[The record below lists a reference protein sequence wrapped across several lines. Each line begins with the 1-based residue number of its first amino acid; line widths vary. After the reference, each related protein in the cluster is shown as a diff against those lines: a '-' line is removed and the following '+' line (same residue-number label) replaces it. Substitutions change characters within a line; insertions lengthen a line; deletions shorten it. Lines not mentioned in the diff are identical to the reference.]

1 MKKSSTR
8 SWRTLMTTTA
18 SAVALAVACTATASA
33 IPYRDD
39 VGDEGTQDFA
49 VGWDGVVQIYL
60 WEQSSGSIL
69 FNCTG
74 SLVNARTVLTAAHCF
89 NDLSSEAYG
98 FGSSYVPIVAYG
110 PDTFDALFNWI
121 GTGSQFIDNLNGLT
135 FAVDT
140 IVHPD
145 GANDG
150 FGFPASD
157 VAMLA
162 LMDPLYT
169 LPTYGMLF
177 SPIPNEVL
185 EDGVLVNQIG
195 YGSFHPGSTGSGGIN
210 GKRRA
215 GENMLGLLASQ
226 SDFFQALAQNEGAG
240 DPSAAGN
247 QLLYWTDFDLP
258 GRTGEC
264 TRGPDPVFGFDGSI
278 TCSDWNGSGVVMDGD
293 TVVLPGPSID
303 YFPGDALDNEVATA
317 GGDSGGPL
325 MAMNIY
331 GSPLILGVLSGGF
344 QPGFF
349 HSAGQT
355 YGEVSY
361 YNPLFSVH
369 DFISENNP
377 YKYVSAVEGNGVWSD
392 ASRWVQTIDPNYF
405 IYRDGEIVNG
415 LPDTP
420 EEGVDG
426 TRPIWGDVFDTDV
439 GTYDGSDDAAAGM
452 AGAQS
457 LTVDMTASGHV
468 ADASGQLGR
477 RTAGAVVANDGSAP
491 LGAPSGPGSTGFV
504 PDNFYG
510 IVGAE
515 FENPAQFFEV
525 TLDAAG
531 TTTLDMNVEIDKLTI
546 RGSGAALDIADG
558 YQMFSLINTEV
569 FDGGLNVDG
578 HLLSRELVLWGGQ
591 LTGSG
596 LVTLFEP
603 NLLQG
608 NLTFQRGTLF
618 NIAGTINPGAI
629 GDTGT
634 LSIAGD
640 YVQSS
645 AGLLVI
651 EYDANNTD
659 LLRVNGDAS
668 LAGGLG
674 FVPLGGDLPRYGD
687 GGTFLSVTG
696 TTIGAFQAIDLPG
709 VLRPVVTY
717 SNGQASFSLEAQD
730 FFTQTTF
737 TNHFQANLAAA
748 LDDARDTDY
757 DALADLYGPL
767 DLLSGSTLSSAF
779 DSLAPYE
786 AVMFDRAARAHVGT
800 LNAALMGQLGGRF
813 NSGAAELTT
822 ALNAAER
829 QINGFADTQSLGGA
843 KSLFRRVL
851 GVGEDGTAQES
862 GFRFF
867 GDIGLIHG
875 NAELIY
881 GAGESDLNGH
891 FTLLGMEASLGSGWS
906 AGLALGLANSESDS
920 PDTLGRIRTDAE
932 TTQISAFAS
941 YRGERMSVTG
951 FLNAAEI
958 ENDAMRSINLGGMG
972 TGSTAKHD
980 ASSTGGGIT
989 FEYDLSGA
997 GADMRIIPTASLEYA
1012 SFDFDAFT
1020 TQAGAASLNVAAR
1033 DVDSLIARLG
1043 TAFVLGASSWR
1054 PIAYL
1059 GVAQELGDGGE
1070 YYSAAFT
1077 SAPSVNFGTA
1087 GDVSL
1092 DPFWIEASFGVEHV
1106 FNNGSTL
1113 SLAYQTEI
1121 NRDYLG
1127 VQGATLSY
1135 SMPF

>member
-1 MKKSSTR
+1 
-8 SWRTLMTTTA
+8 MTSTA
-18 SAVALAVACTATASA
+18 SAIALATACAVTTIAPASA

-39 VGDEGTQDFA
+39 VGDEGSQDFA
-49 VGWDGVVQIYL
+49 LGWDGVVQIYL
-60 WEQSSGSIL
+60 WEQASGSIY

-74 SLVNARTVLTAAHCF
+74 SLINARTVLTAAHCF
-89 NDLSSEAYG
+89 NDLSSESYG
-98 FGSSYVPIVAYG
+98 FGGSYVPIVAYG

-121 GTGSQFIDNLNGLT
+121 NTGSQFVDDLNGMT

-140 IVHPD
+140 IIHPD
-145 GANDG
+145 GAVDG
-150 FGFPASD
+150 YPFPASD
-157 VAMLA
+157 VAMLS
-162 LMDPLYT
+162 LLDPLYT

-177 SPIPNEVL
+177 SPVPAEVL
-185 EDGVLVNQIG
+185 EGGVLVNQIG
-195 YGSFHPGSTGSGGIN
+195 YGTSHAGSTDIGGID

-226 SDFFQALAQNEGAG
+226 SDFFQALARNEGAG
-240 DPSAAGN
+240 SSFPSDN

-264 TRGPDPVFGFDGSI
+264 TRGADPVLALGDSI
-278 TCSDWNGSGVVMDGD
+278 TCSDWDGFSGVFLDDD
-293 TVVLPGPSID
+293 TLVLPGPSID
-303 YFPGDALDNEVATA
+303 YFPGDALDNEVATG

-344 QPGFF
+344 LPGFF
-349 HSAGQT
+349 HASGQV

-377 YKYVSAVEGNGVWSD
+377 YKYVSAVGGDGVWSD
-392 ASRWVQTIDPNYF
+392 PSHWVQTLDPNYF

-420 EEGVDG
+420 EEGVGG

-439 GTYDGSDDAAAGM
+439 GEYDTADNPS
-452 AGAQS
+452 AGAQTES
-457 LTVDMTASGHV
+457 AIATDMTASGHV
-468 ADASGQLGR
+468 ADAAGLLGS
-477 RTAGAVVANDGSAP
+477 RTAHTVAGNAGTAP
-491 LGAPSGPGSTGFV
+491 LAALTGPGSTGFV

-510 IVGAE
+510 IIGTE

-546 RGSGAALDIADG
+546 RGSDAALDIADG
-558 YQMFSLINTEV
+558 FEMFSLINTEV
-569 FDGGLNVDG
+569 FAGGLNVDG

-591 LTGSG
+591 LTGNG

-659 LLRVNGDAS
+659 LLRVSGDAS

-674 FVPLGGDLPRYGD
+674 FVPLGGALPRYGD
-687 GGTFLSVTG
+687 GGTFLSVNG
-696 TTIGAFQAIDLPG
+696 TTIGEFQAIDLPG

-717 SNGQASFSLEAQD
+717 ANGQASFSLQAQE
-730 FFTQTTF
+730 FFTQTSF

-767 DLLSGSTLSSAF
+767 DLLGGTTLNSAF

-786 AVMFDRAARAHVGT
+786 AVMFDRTARTHVGA
-800 LNAALMGQLGGRF
+800 LNAALMGQLGGQF
-813 NSGAAELTT
+813 GGTAGELNT

-851 GVGEDGTAQES
+851 GVGETGTDRES
-862 GFRFF
+862 GVRFF
-867 GDIGLIHG
+867 GDIGLLHG
-875 NAELIY
+875 TAELIY
-881 GAGESDLNGH
+881 GTGEADINGH
-891 FTLLGMEASLGSGWS
+891 FTLLGVEATLGSGWS

-932 TTQISAFAS
+932 TAQISAFAS

-951 FLNAAEI
+951 FLNTAEI
-958 ENDAMRSINLGGMG
+958 ENDAIRAVNLGGMG
-972 TGSTAKHD
+972 TGSTAQHD

-997 GADMRIIPTASLEYA
+997 DADMRIIPTASLEYA

-1020 TQAGAASLNVAAR
+1020 TQAGAASLNVSAR
-1033 DVDSLIARLG
+1033 DTDSLIARLG
-1043 TAFVLGASSWR
+1043 TAFVMSASNWR

-1059 GVAQELGDGGE
+1059 GVAQELGDGSE
-1070 YYSAAFT
+1070 YYSAAFA
-1077 SAPSVNFGTA
+1077 SAPSVSFGTA
-1087 GDVSL
+1087 GDISL
-1092 DPFWIEASFGVEHV
+1092 DTFWIEAGFGVEHE

-1113 SLAYQTEI
+1113 AIAYRTEM
-1121 NRDYLG
+1121 NRDYLD